1 MNAIIDTDQ
10 TRVGELLAETSTTF
24 TVKQSRIDY
33 LTIRRGY
40 GVSVDLIYAGDDEP
54 DPDEPVAADV
64 YVVSIDAKSCTFVGG
79 VLCAHVVDRNYFVPV
94 ENFGDDES
102 DLAAARFFE
111 TRTEAEDHA
120 VYIGQRLRQNGIEV
134 A

>member
-1 MNAIIDTDQ
+1 MSSAIIDTDQ

-33 LTIRRGY
+33 MTIRRGY
-40 GVSVDLIYAGDDEP
+40 GIIVDLVYAGDDE
-54 DPDEPVAADV
+54 PDEPVAADV
-64 YVVSIDAKSCTFVGG
+64 YVVSIDPKSCTFVGG
-79 VLCAHVVDRNYFVPV
+79 VLCAHVDRNYFVPV

-102 DLAAARFFE
+102 DLSAARFFE